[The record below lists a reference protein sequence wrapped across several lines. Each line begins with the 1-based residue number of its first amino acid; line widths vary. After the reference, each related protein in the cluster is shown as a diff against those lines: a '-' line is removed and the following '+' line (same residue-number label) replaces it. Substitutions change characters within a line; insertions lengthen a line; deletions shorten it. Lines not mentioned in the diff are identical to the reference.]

1 MTGWQHMLPNGMVEE
16 IMERNTMVNAITAQL
31 GSLGIPCQVGAGSDI
46 SVRTTFLDAAWG
58 TGKKQIDYQGSALLN
73 EQERTLYFW
82 ELTKETGSGLSFTG
96 NSESSFQSGT
106 TLFRKVKS
114 VGYGPDGKAYEYSL
128 DLGAITKTFKETAKQ
143 YGWKFKV
150 VLKKEK
156 AMYPPG
162 YGAQPPPQ
170 PGYVAQPPPQ
180 QGYGAQASPQ
190 PGYGAQASPQPG
202 YGVQPPLQ
210 PGYGAQASPQKPYG
224 NPQGAF
230 YANGTPAQN
239 PQGYPA
245 PGRSSMKKDS
255 GNPLFFFLPFGLLLA
270 VTLVFFGFG
279 GVSPV
284 GWILGLALLAAPL
297 LLRKKL
303 AGAGFFGMAAIW
315 VIIAVLLFILFGVF
329 SAGS

>member
-1 MTGWQHMLPNGMVEE
+1 MTGWQHMLPNEMVEE
-16 IMERNTMVNAITAQL
+16 IMERMTMVNAITAKL
-31 GSLGIPCQVGAGSDI
+31 GSLGIRCQVGAGSDI
-46 SVRTTFLDAAWG
+46 SVKTTFLDAAWG

-156 AMYPPG
+156 AMYPAGYGNAPSQPG
-162 YGAQPPPQ
+162 YGAQPPPL
-170 PGYVAQPPPQ
+170 
-180 QGYGAQASPQ
+180 

-202 YGVQPPLQ
+202 YGVQPAQ
-210 PGYGAQASPQKPYG
+210 PGYGAPTNARKPYA

-230 YANGTPAQN
+230 YADGTPGSN
-239 PQGYPA
+239 PQGYSAPDRPA
-245 PGRSSMKKDS
+245 LKKGL
-255 GNPLFFFLPFGLLLA
+255 GNPIFFFLPFGILLA

-284 GWILGLALLAAPL
+284 GWILGLALVAAPL
-297 LLRKKL
+297 LLRRKL

-315 VIIAVLLFILFGVF
+315 IVIAVLLFILFGVF
-329 SAGS
+329 SAGT